1 MELKD
6 KLDLLWK
13 YLLLLVLVVG
23 MCSHLC
29 HRGYGKYGCGKYS
42 KGEAIKT
49 CCRFSQTNENKVE
62 IEDVQF
68 KMQIN
73 NGDTLLKVTI
83 NGEELS
89 EEDAKAFMKKKGNK
103 GMWRMM
109 KQIGSSMT
117 DLIFLILR
125 SWKNWLEFSLLIQ
138 QEN

>member
-42 KGEAIKT
+42 KGKAIKT
-49 CCRFSQTNENKVE
+49 CYRFAQTDENKVE

-68 KMQIN
+68 EMQIN

-89 EEDAKAFMKKKGNK
+89 EEDAKSFMKKKGNK

-109 KQIGSSMT
+109 K
-117 DLIFLILR
+117 
-125 SWKNWLEFSLLIQ
+125 
-138 QEN
+138 

>member
-42 KGEAIKT
+42 KGKAIKT
-49 CCRFSQTNENKVE
+49 CCRFAQTDENKVE

-68 KMQIN
+68 EMQIN

-89 EEDAKAFMKKKGNK
+89 EEDAKAFMKKKGTR
-103 GMWRMM
+103 GC
-109 KQIGSSMT
+109 G
-117 DLIFLILR
+117 
-125 SWKNWLEFSLLIQ
+125 E
-138 QEN
+138 

>member
-29 HRGYGKYGCGKYS
+29 HRGYGKYGCGIYT
-42 KGEAIKT
+42 KGKAIKT
-49 CCRFSQTNENKVE
+49 CCRFAQTDENQVE

-68 KMQIN
+68 EMQIN

-103 GMWRMM
+103 GMRRMM
-109 KQIGSSMT
+109 K
-117 DLIFLILR
+117 
-125 SWKNWLEFSLLIQ
+125 
-138 QEN
+138 

>member
-42 KGEAIKT
+42 KGKAIKT
-49 CCRFSQTNENKVE
+49 CCRFAQTDENQVE

-68 KMQIN
+68 EMLIN

-103 GMWRMM
+103 GMRRMM
-109 KQIGSSMT
+109 K
-117 DLIFLILR
+117 
-125 SWKNWLEFSLLIQ
+125 
-138 QEN
+138 

>member
-13 YLLLLVLVVG
+13 YLLLLILVVG

-29 HRGYGKYGCGKYS
+29 HRGYGKYHYGKYS
-42 KGEAIKT
+42 KGKAIKT
-49 CCRFSQTNENKVE
+49 CCRFAQTDENQVE

-68 KMQIN
+68 EMQIN

-109 KQIGSSMT
+109 K
-117 DLIFLILR
+117 
-125 SWKNWLEFSLLIQ
+125 
-138 QEN
+138 

>member
-42 KGEAIKT
+42 KGKAIKT
-49 CCRFSQTNENKVE
+49 CCRFAQTDENKVE

-68 KMQIN
+68 EMQIN

-103 GMWRMM
+103 GMRRMM
-109 KQIGSSMT
+109 K
-117 DLIFLILR
+117 
-125 SWKNWLEFSLLIQ
+125 
-138 QEN
+138 

>member
-42 KGEAIKT
+42 KGKAIKT
-49 CCRFSQTNENKVE
+49 CCRFAQTDENQVE

-68 KMQIN
+68 EMQIN

-103 GMWRMM
+103 GMRRMM
-109 KQIGSSMT
+109 K
-117 DLIFLILR
+117 
-125 SWKNWLEFSLLIQ
+125 
-138 QEN
+138 

>member
-42 KGEAIKT
+42 KGKAIKT
-49 CCRFSQTNENKVE
+49 CCRFAQTDENQVE

-68 KMQIN
+68 EIQIN

-89 EEDAKAFMKKKGNK
+89 EEDTKAFMKKKENK

-109 KQIGSSMT
+109 K
-117 DLIFLILR
+117 
-125 SWKNWLEFSLLIQ
+125 
-138 QEN
+138 

>member
-29 HRGYGKYGCGKYS
+29 HRGYGKYGCRKYS
-42 KGEAIKT
+42 KGKAIKK
-49 CCRFSQTNENKVE
+49 CCRFPQTDENKVE

-68 KMQIN
+68 EMQIN

-89 EEDAKAFMKKKGNK
+89 EEDAKSFMKKKGNK

-109 KQIGSSMT
+109 
-117 DLIFLILR
+117 
-125 SWKNWLEFSLLIQ
+125 E
-138 QEN
+138 

>member
-42 KGEAIKT
+42 KGKAIKT
-49 CCRFSQTNENKVE
+49 CCQFARTDENQVE

-68 KMQIN
+68 EMQIN

-109 KQIGSSMT
+109 K
-117 DLIFLILR
+117 
-125 SWKNWLEFSLLIQ
+125 
-138 QEN
+138 

>member
-42 KGEAIKT
+42 KGKAIKT
-49 CCRFSQTNENKVE
+49 CCRFAQTDENQVE

-68 KMQIN
+68 EIQIN

-103 GMWRMM
+103 EMRRMM
-109 KQIGSSMT
+109 K
-117 DLIFLILR
+117 
-125 SWKNWLEFSLLIQ
+125 
-138 QEN
+138 

>member
-42 KGEAIKT
+42 KGKAIKT
-49 CCRFSQTNENKVE
+49 CCRFVQTDENQVE

-68 KMQIN
+68 EMLIN

-103 GMWRMM
+103 GMRRMM
-109 KQIGSSMT
+109 K
-117 DLIFLILR
+117 
-125 SWKNWLEFSLLIQ
+125 
-138 QEN
+138 

>member
-42 KGEAIKT
+42 KGKAIKT
-49 CCRFSQTNENKVE
+49 CCRFAQTDENKVE

-68 KMQIN
+68 EMQIN

-89 EEDAKAFMKKKGNK
+89 EEDVKAFMKKKGNK

-109 KQIGSSMT
+109 K
-117 DLIFLILR
+117 
-125 SWKNWLEFSLLIQ
+125 
-138 QEN
+138 

>member
-42 KGEAIKT
+42 KGKAIKT
-49 CCRFSQTNENKVE
+49 CCRFAQTDENKIE

-68 KMQIN
+68 EMQIN

-89 EEDAKAFMKKKGNK
+89 EEDAKAFMKNKGNK

-109 KQIGSSMT
+109 K
-117 DLIFLILR
+117 
-125 SWKNWLEFSLLIQ
+125 
-138 QEN
+138 

>member
-13 YLLLLVLVVG
+13 YLLLLVLVFG

-42 KGEAIKT
+42 KGKAIKT
-49 CCRFSQTNENKVE
+49 CCRFAQTDENKVE

-68 KMQIN
+68 EMQIN

-109 KQIGSSMT
+109 K
-117 DLIFLILR
+117 
-125 SWKNWLEFSLLIQ
+125 
-138 QEN
+138 

>member
-42 KGEAIKT
+42 KGKAIKK
-49 CCRFSQTNENKVE
+49 CCRFPQTDENKVE

-68 KMQIN
+68 EMQIN

-89 EEDAKAFMKKKGNK
+89 EEGAKSFMKKKGNK

-109 KQIGSSMT
+109 K
-117 DLIFLILR
+117 
-125 SWKNWLEFSLLIQ
+125 
-138 QEN
+138 

>member
-23 MCSHLC
+23 MYSHLC
-29 HRGYGKYGCGKYS
+29 HRGYGKFGGGKYS
-42 KGEAIKT
+42 KGKAIKT
-49 CCRFSQTNENKVE
+49 CCRFAQTDENKVE

-68 KMQIN
+68 EMQIN

-89 EEDAKAFMKKKGNK
+89 EEDAKAFMKKKGKK

-109 KQIGSSMT
+109 K
-117 DLIFLILR
+117 
-125 SWKNWLEFSLLIQ
+125 
-138 QEN
+138 

>member
-29 HRGYGKYGCGKYS
+29 HRGHGKYGYGKYS
-42 KGEAIKT
+42 KGKAIKT
-49 CCRFSQTNENKVE
+49 CCRFAQTDENQVE

-68 KMQIN
+68 EMQIN

-109 KQIGSSMT
+109 K
-117 DLIFLILR
+117 
-125 SWKNWLEFSLLIQ
+125 
-138 QEN
+138 

>member
-42 KGEAIKT
+42 KGKAIKT
-49 CCRFSQTNENKVE
+49 CCRFAQTDENKVE

-68 KMQIN
+68 EMQIN

-89 EEDAKAFMKKKGNK
+89 EEDAKVFMKKKENK

-109 KQIGSSMT
+109 K
-117 DLIFLILR
+117 
-125 SWKNWLEFSLLIQ
+125 
-138 QEN
+138 